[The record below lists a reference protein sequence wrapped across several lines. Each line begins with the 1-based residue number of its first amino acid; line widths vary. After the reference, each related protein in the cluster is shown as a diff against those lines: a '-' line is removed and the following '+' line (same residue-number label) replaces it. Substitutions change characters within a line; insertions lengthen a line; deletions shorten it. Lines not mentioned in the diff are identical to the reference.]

1 MGFGYIRCFKTIRR
15 KPKITD
21 TETTVV
27 FLQADGIH
35 PKWNQRFHMG
45 SSACFY
51 DKTFTNKNITG
62 YETLFDTKQIQPLQF
77 YISSF

>member
-35 PKWNQRFHMG
+35 PQWNRRFHMG

-51 DKTFTNKNITG
+51 DKIKKEGDYMYLFFVLQKNN
-62 YETLFDTKQIQPLQF
+62 
-77 YISSF
+77 